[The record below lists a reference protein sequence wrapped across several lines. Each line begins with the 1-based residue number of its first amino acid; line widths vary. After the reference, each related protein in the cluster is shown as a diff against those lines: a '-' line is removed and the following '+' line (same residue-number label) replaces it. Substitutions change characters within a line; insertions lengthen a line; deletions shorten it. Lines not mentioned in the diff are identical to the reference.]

1 MIAKAGAPDPALVV
15 AIVAAVF
22 AALAAVFA
30 GWSAWSSH
38 RSAGSSASSA
48 RSAAEAVELE
58 RDRRHRELTPRM
70 EVTHDGYLGGWG
82 DSEQIWFTNKG
93 PLNYSSVVVSFAE
106 LAEDSPIAGFLGKD
120 VATEDDV
127 GPLAVGERNFL
138 IPRRHGEDEGTG
150 TLYLTLTCSN
160 DQGTWTIPAQVE
172 IPGVPK
178 VY

>member
-1 MIAKAGAPDPALVV
+1 MIGKAGGPDPVLVV
-15 AIVAAVF
+15 SAAF
-22 AALAAVFA
+22 AGLAAMFA
-30 GWSAWSSH
+30 GWSAWASH

-70 EVTHDGYLGGWG
+70 EVTHDGAIGGWG

-106 LAEDSPIAGFLGKD
+106 LAEDTPIAGFLIGKD
-120 VATEDDV
+120 VATEYDV
-127 GPLAVGERNFL
+127 GPLAIGERDFL
-138 IPRRHGEDEGTG
+138 IPWRHGEDEGAG
-150 TLYLTLTCSN
+150 TLYLILTCSN
-160 DQGTWTIPAQVE
+160 DQGTWAIPAQLE